1 MNNNGVV
8 NVFIFCSEAIVC
20 HFFATLLQTQFICL
34 DRLAVFVV
42 TVNGNLQLILALIE
56 RIRNMLLGLFN
67 LNSINCNCSVERKIK
82 KGFHGDARVAARI
95 PQHVIYVLF
104 RVSKQTFVKTIQFA
118 YSSASDWLI
127 LLTQAW
133 VGSFSRL
140 VSLPPNCIRIN
151 ESAII

>member
-42 TVNGNLQLILALIE
+42 TVNGNLRLVIVALIE
-56 RIRNMLLGLFN
+56 SIRNALVAGLFN
-67 LNSINCNCSVERKIK
+67 LNSISCNCSVERKIK

-95 PQHVIYVLF
+95 PQLNL
-104 RVSKQTFVKTIQFA
+104 RFV
-118 YSSASDWLI
+118 
-127 LLTQAW
+127 
-133 VGSFSRL
+133 
-140 VSLPPNCIRIN
+140 
-151 ESAII
+151 